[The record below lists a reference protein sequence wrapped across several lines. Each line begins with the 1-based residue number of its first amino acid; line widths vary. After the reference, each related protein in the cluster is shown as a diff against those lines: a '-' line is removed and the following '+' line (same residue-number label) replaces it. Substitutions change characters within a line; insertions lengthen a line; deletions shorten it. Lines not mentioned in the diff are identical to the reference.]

1 MSVLIETSLG
11 DIVIDLFVEDV
22 PQTAQN
28 FLSLCRTKY
37 YNGVLFFNVQR
48 GLLIQTGDPTGT
60 GEGGESIFA
69 RRPEA
74 PTRYFADE
82 LRPYLKHARAGTVG
96 MASAGPDR
104 NGSQFYITSEDGAS
118 SLDGRHTVFGR
129 VAEGLA
135 VVRRIADTLA
145 DARGR
150 PLQNIRVRHT
160 LVLDDP
166 TPPLPWVA
174 ALVPPASPLRRL
186 GGLDRLEI
194 DEALPSAAIAGAAAA
209 GGGEGEEK
217 GDAAKAKAKAAQEA
231 QEEREKEAEA
241 RSRASVLELVQDL
254 PYADIRPPENIL
266 FVCRL
271 NPATDESGL
280 ELIFSRFGRVHGVDV
295 IRDAQTGQSL
305 CYAFVEF
312 EREEDAQRAYAKMDN
327 VLVDDRR
334 IHVDFCQSIARNGV
348 VLNYRHKAGKWV
360 PVAPEQQQ
368 KQQQLIGGRAEEIFA
383 RRSRRHTR
391 RSSSSSSSRSPS
403 RSRHRSRSRSRSR
416 SHSHSHKGHSHR
428 SHSHHHHH
436 HHSRH

>member
-11 DIVIDLFVEDV
+11 DIVIDVYVDDV
-22 PQTAQN
+22 PRTAQN

-37 YNGVLFFNVQR
+37 YNGVLFFNVQH

-60 GEGGESIFA
+60 GAGGESIFA
-69 RRPEA
+69 RSPAA
-74 PTRYFADE
+74 PTRFIADE
-82 LRPYLKHARAGTVG
+82 LRPYLKHTHAGTVG

-104 NGSQFYITSEDGAS
+104 NGSQFYITSEAGAS

-135 VVRRIADTLA
+135 VVRRIADTLT

-160 LVLDDP
+160 FVLDDP
-166 TPPLPWVA
+166 TPRLPWVD

-186 GGLDRLEI
+186 GGEDRLEI
-194 DEALPSAAIAGAAAA
+194 DEPVPSSSSSSSSSKGAAGAT
-209 GGGEGEEK
+209 
-217 GDAAKAKAKAAQEA
+217 GDDVQEA
-231 QEEREKEAEA
+231 LEEQRKEAEA

-266 FVCRL
+266 FVCKL
-271 NPATDESGL
+271 NPVTNESGL

-334 IHVDFCQSIARNGV
+334 IHVDFCQSISRNGV

-360 PVAPEQQQ
+360 PVGPDPHVRRQQHRATAEASVPD
-368 KQQQLIGGRAEEIFA
+368 IYARGR
-383 RRSRRHTR
+383 SSHHRRHHHR
-391 RSSSSSSSRSPS
+391 SSSSSSSSSSSRSPS
-403 RSRHRSRSRSRSR
+403 RSPSRSRHHSRS
-416 SHSHSHKGHSHR
+416 R

-436 HHSRH
+436 HSHRHHSHSRH